1 MRESIQGLSRYIA
14 TVETSKHRFFV
25 FLDASVLPDNKL
37 IVFGLDDAFHLG
49 ILSSYAHS
57 VWALA
62 MGGRLGVGNDPTY
75 QNLRCF
81 DMFPFP
87 EHTTSNNERIRILA
101 EQLDAH
107 RKRQQELHP
116 KLTMT
121 GMYNVLEKLREGEP
135 LSDKEQTIHE
145 QGLVSVLKQI
155 HDDLDAAVCEAYG
168 WPVDIADED
177 ILQRLVDLNHQRA
190 AEEAQGHIRW
200 LRPEFQNPDGQTQK
214 QIDLPTDKP
223 TVTKPAV
230 PVTKQQWPSKLP
242 DQMQLLKATLEQQP
256 SPLTAKEVS
265 DLFKGGRGRAAK
277 VEELLETLTAIGQAR
292 QTEDGRFAT

>member
-1 MRESIQGLSRYIA
+1 MRRQN
-14 TVETSKHRFFV
+14 TVFV

-107 RKRQQELHP
+107 HRDARSCIQ
-116 KLTMT
+116 LTMT

-135 LSDKEQTIHE
+135 LSDRA
-145 QGLVSVLKQI
+145 
-155 HDDLDAAVCEAYG
+155 DD
-168 WPVDIADED
+168 
-177 ILQRLVDLNHQRA
+177 
-190 AEEAQGHIRW
+190 
-200 LRPEFQNPDGQTQK
+200 
-214 QIDLPTDKP
+214 
-223 TVTKPAV
+223 
-230 PVTKQQWPSKLP
+230 S
-242 DQMQLLKATLEQQP
+242 
-256 SPLTAKEVS
+256 
-265 DLFKGGRGRAAK
+265 
-277 VEELLETLTAIGQAR
+277 
-292 QTEDGRFAT
+292 